1 MLAGETR
8 SPFSDDKWIFEIKWD
23 GYRAIAECGLKHPL
37 LYSRNAVSFEEKYP
51 KIYNALRSIKTKM
64 VLDGEI
70 VVFDE
75 NGNPDFQKLQ
85 YYSHYEHL
93 PMYYY
98 VFDILQY
105 KGKEVMN
112 LPLLERKALLK
123 KVLSESEVIRYC
135 DHVENDGEAFFEVMQ
150 QRNME
155 GMIAKLKTSMYVPG
169 ARTNNWLKI
178 KHQHTEEVVIAGYT
192 KPQGARQFFGAL
204 VLGKYKS
211 GELMYVGHSGTGFNK
226 TLLKE
231 LYNKFQPYIMD
242 VNPFGKW
249 VPVNNDVT
257 WLRPHFVAN
266 IRYSELTRERIM
278 RHPVFQGL
286 REDKTIEDMK
296 KGNTSLENKTASTVD
311 NNKDKNV
318 QSEQSIK
325 TKVELTHLDKMYW
338 PKEQITKGDL
348 ISYYNAVYKYIIPFL
363 RNRPQSMKRTPNG
376 IAGQS
381 FFQKD
386 VKEIAPDW
394 AKTITLPADNE
405 EGEIE
410 YLLCNDKDTLLYMA
424 NLGCIEINPWN
435 STINH
440 LDNPDY
446 LVLDLDPSEK
456 NSFEEVI
463 TTANVIK
470 ELTDKVGATSY
481 CKTSGSTGLH
491 IYIPLNA
498 KYTYDESRLFAEL
511 IANIAAQQIPEIA
524 TVERPLSKRHDKLYI
539 DFLQNKKGQ
548 TLAAP
553 YSVRP
558 KPHATVSMP
567 LEWSEVKPGLQIAD
581 FTIKNALQRIEQK
594 GDLFKSVLGK
604 GINLEACLKKI
615 EKL

>member
-8 SPFSDDKWIFEIKWD
+8 SPFSNDKWIFEIKWD

-37 LYSRNAVSFEEKYP
+37 LYSRNAISFEEKYP
-51 KIYNALRSIKTKM
+51 RIYNAVRAIKTRM

-70 VVFDE
+70 VVFNED
-75 NGNPDFQKLQ
+75 GNPDFQKLQ

-105 KGKEVMN
+105 KGKEVMS
-112 LPLLERKALLK
+112 LPLVERKALLS
-123 KVLSESEVIRYC
+123 KVLPKSDVIRYC
-135 DHVENDGEAFFEVMQ
+135 DHVENDGATFFEVMQ

-155 GMIAKLKTSMYVPG
+155 GMIAKLKTSKYVPG
-169 ARTNNWLKI
+169 TRTTNWLKI
-178 KHQHTEEVVIAGYT
+178 KHQHTEEVIIAGYT
-192 KPQGARQFFGAL
+192 DPKGARQYFGAL
-204 VLGKYKS
+204 VLGKYEK
-211 GELMYVGHSGTGFNK
+211 GELVYVGHSGTGFDK

-231 LYNKFQPYIMD
+231 SYNKFQPYLTD
-242 VNPFGKW
+242 ENPFGRR
-249 VPVNNDVT
+249 VPLNNNVT

-266 IRYSELTRERIM
+266 IRYSELTREGIM

-286 REDKTIEDMK
+286 REDKTIEDMRK
-296 KGNTSLENKTASTVD
+296 TNTSANNATNKQVLSP
-311 NNKDKNV
+311 KDKST
-318 QSEQSIK
+318 QEKQLIK
-325 TKVELTHLDKMYW
+325 TKVELTHLDKAYW
-338 PKEQITKGDL
+338 PDEHITKGDL
-348 ISYYNAVYKYIIPFL
+348 IDYYNAVYKYIIPYL

-376 IAGQS
+376 ITGQS

-386 VKEIAPDW
+386 VKEIAPNW
-394 AKTITLPADNE
+394 AKTITLPADNNE
-405 EGEIE
+405 KEIE
-410 YLLCNDKDTLLYMA
+410 YLLCNDRDTLLYMV

-435 STINH
+435 STTNH

-446 LVLDLDPSEK
+446 VVIDLDPSEK
-456 NSFEEVI
+456 NSFMDVI

-470 ELTDKVGATSY
+470 EIMDRAGATSY

-491 IYIPLNA
+491 IYIPLGA

-511 IANIAAQQIPEIA
+511 IANLAVQQIPEIA

-553 YSVRP
+553 YSARP
-558 KPHATVSMP
+558 KPGATVSMP
-567 LEWSEVKPGLQIAD
+567 LEWGEVKPGLQIAD

-594 GDLFKSVLGK
+594 GDLFKPVLGK
-604 GINLEACLKKI
+604 GINLQACLKKI
-615 EKL
+615 ENS